1 MIENYPSNNM
11 DNHHQ
16 NTSLY
21 YLYLGILYISLVG
34 LSYLL
39 PASPGHKRK
48 KIEACKKVDCDEY
61 WFGLGIDIDKKVTCI
76 FTVIEYYRLRITLR
90 GRSVIRIFP
99 IYT

>member
-1 MIENYPSNNM
+1 MIENYPSNNI

-16 NTSLY
+16 NTSLS

-61 WFGLGIDIDKKVTCI
+61 WFGLNITPRDRHRQESNLHFYC
-76 FTVIEYYRLRITLR
+76 YRIL
-90 GRSVIRIFP
+90 
-99 IYT
+99 